1 MRFNIIRNFGAALAL
16 ATLILAPPRALAAQ
30 QASVTGTVT
39 DQVSTQA
46 LAGVRVSI
54 VGTTRA
60 AVTNQQ
66 GRYTI
71 TSVPAGAQRVQAAI
85 IGFGALTQAVDV
97 PADGSTTVNFALKA
111 SAVALDVLVV
121 TATGEQPARE
131 LPNSI
136 GKIDASVITEK
147 APVMNMSD
155 LLNSRTPGLTVTSA
169 GGTTGAGARVRI
181 RGSNSVSLSNEPVI
195 YMDGVRLENN
205 ANSSSIGVG
214 GQVPSRL
221 NDINPE
227 DLETIDV
234 VKGPA
239 ATALYGTTAANGII
253 QIKSKFGREGPARW
267 HFYTETGT
275 LSDFTDYPANY
286 AADCLL
292 IDQADGFC
300 TQTSLQT
307 FNPLETN
314 SPFRTGSRAQYGL
327 NVSGGSKEA
336 TYFLSGEQ
344 EGERGIYL
352 ANQLKRTSLR
362 ANIRAQVSSTLDVS
376 VATGFVSSN
385 LRRPENDNNSF
396 GILPS
401 GLLGLTDSTN
411 GGYGFLTPAQ
421 SMSLVTNQKINR
433 FTGSMTANWYPLSWL
448 RGRAVVGMDFTNRFD
463 ESTIFPGKI
472 PAAFSVA
479 ANEGNRA
486 ANRDNIMNLTAT
498 VNATATF
505 DPTPSMRSTTTVGF
519 QFLRDQFQGNRA
531 SGRKLVAG
539 NNSLGGV
546 VIPAVNEVN
555 DEAKTFGAFIE
566 EQVGL
571 NDRVF
576 FTAAVRGDDNSAFGK
591 DFDFI
596 AYPKV
601 GASWVIS
608 DESFF
613 PRGNVLS
620 SLRLRAAY
628 GLSGLQPGTT
638 DAQQFFNPVAV
649 TASGVDVPGF
659 TIGNLGNA
667 NLKPEKSR
675 EVELGFELGLLSERA
690 SFEFTFYDKKSTDAL
705 IAVTLAPSLG
715 GPTTQFFNLGEV
727 NNKGVEISLG
737 MRVLDR
743 ANLSFDVNASA
754 WGNRNRLIELGRNI
768 EPIIFGLGGA
778 SQRHQE
784 GFPLGAFF
792 MLPYTFSDANG
803 DGLIGSN
810 EVTVGSAPTYHGTPF
825 PTQGGS
831 LSGTLRFGNYVQVYG
846 LLDGRWGNKLFNS
859 TEEFRCGFVI
869 CRGLN
874 DSTASLADQARAIAA
889 ALAPTTT
896 EAGFIEDAGFVK
908 LREVSV
914 TLFAPAR
921 WAQRLRV
928 SGLSLTL
935 SGRNLATWTKYT
947 GFDPEILGG
956 GQANFSTFEFLS
968 QPPVRFFTARFNL
981 NL

>member
-1 MRFNIIRNFGAALAL
+1 MRFNTIRNALSALAL
-16 ATLILAPPRALAAQ
+16 AALILAPPPALAAQ

-39 DQVSTQA
+39 DQVTAQP
-46 LAGVRVSI
+46 LAGVRVS
-54 VGTTRA
+54 VAGTGRA
-60 AVTNQQ
+60 AFTNQD
-66 GRYTI
+66 GRYTLA
-71 TSVPAGAQRVQAAI
+71 SVPAGSQRLQAAL
-85 IGFGALTQAVDV
+85 IGFGALTQTVDV
-97 PADGSTTVNFALKA
+97 PAEGSATVNFALKA

-121 TATGEQPARE
+121 TATGEQRARE

-136 GKIDASVITEK
+136 GSIPASTITEK
-147 APVMNMSD
+147 APVNSMAD
-155 LLNSRTPGLTVTSA
+155 LLNSRTPGLSVTSA

-205 ANSSSIGVG
+205 SQSSSIGVG
-214 GQVPSRL
+214 GQNPSRL
-221 NDINPE
+221 NDLNPE
-227 DLETIDV
+227 DYETIDV
-234 VKGPA
+234 VKGPS

-253 QIKSKFGREGPARW
+253 QIKSKFGQEGPARW
-267 HFYTETGT
+267 RLYAETGS
-275 LSDFTDYPANY
+275 LSDYTDYPANY

-292 IDQADGFC
+292 IDQADGVC
-300 TQTSLQT
+300 TQTSLQS

-336 TYFLSGEQ
+336 TYFFSGEQ

-362 ANIRAQVSSTLDVS
+362 ANVRAQVSSTLDLS
-376 VATGFVSSN
+376 VATGFLSSS

-401 GLLGLTDSTN
+401 GLLGLTDTTN
-411 GGYGFLTPAQ
+411 GGFGFLTPAQ

-433 FTGSMTANWYPLSWL
+433 FTGSMIANWYPRSWL
-448 RGRAVVGMDFTNRFD
+448 RGRAVVGIDFTNRFD
-463 ESTIFPGKI
+463 ESTVFPGKI
-472 PAAFSVA
+472 PAAFSITGF
-479 ANEGNRA
+479 EGSRA
-486 ANRDNIMNLTAT
+486 ANRDNIVNLTAT
-498 VNATATF
+498 VNGTATF
-505 DPTPSMRSTTTVGF
+505 DPTPSLRSSTTVGI
-519 QFLRDQFQGNRA
+519 QFLRDKFQGNRA

-566 EQVGL
+566 EQLGW
-571 NDRVF
+571 NDKVF

-613 PRGNVLS
+613 PKGSVLS

-649 TASGVDVPGF
+649 TSAGVDVPGF

-667 NLKPEKSR
+667 SLKPEKSR
-675 EVELGFELGLLSERA
+675 EVEFGFEAGLLNERG
-690 SFEFTFYDKKSTDAL
+690 SFEFTFYNKKSTDAL

-727 NNKGVEISLG
+727 NNKGVELSLG
-737 MRVLDR
+737 MRVISR
-743 ANLSFDVNASA
+743 PNLSFDVNASA
-754 WGNRNRLIELGRNI
+754 WGNRNRLIELGPDI
-768 EPIIFGLGGA
+768 APIIFGLGGA
-778 SQRHQE
+778 SQRHEE

-792 MLPYTFSDANG
+792 VLPYTYADANG

-810 EVTVGSAPTYHGTPF
+810 EVTVGSEPTYHGTPF

-846 LLDGRWGNKLFNS
+846 LLDGRWGHRLFNS

-896 EAGFIEDAGFVK
+896 AAGFIEDAGFVK

-914 TLFAPAR
+914 TLFAPQR

-947 GFDPEILGG
+947 GFDPEVLGG
-956 GQANFSTFEFLS
+956 GQANFNTFDFLT

>member
-1 MRFNIIRNFGAALAL
+1 MRFNIIRNLGAALVL
-16 ATLILAPPRALAAQ
+16 ALILAPPLAAQ

-39 DQVSTQA
+39 DQVSAQP

-54 VGTTRA
+54 VGTARA
-60 AVTNQQ
+60 AFTNQE

-71 TSVPAGAQRVQAAI
+71 TAVPAGTQRVLAAI
-85 IGFGALTQAVDV
+85 IGFGALTQAVEV
-97 PADGSTTVNFALKA
+97 PAEGSATVNFALKA

-121 TATGEQPARE
+121 TATGEQRARE

-136 GKIDASVITEK
+136 GNINAADITEK
-147 APVMNMSD
+147 APVTNMAD
-155 LLNSRTPGLTVTSA
+155 LLNSRTPGLIVTSA

-195 YMDGVRLENN
+195 YMDGVRLDNG

-214 GQVPSRL
+214 GQLPSRM

-253 QIKSKFGREGPARW
+253 QIRSKFGREGPTRW
-267 HFYTETGT
+267 QFYTEAGT
-275 LSDFTDYPANY
+275 LADYMDYPANY

-292 IDQADGFC
+292 IDQADGLC
-300 TQTSLQT
+300 TQTTLDS
-307 FNPLETN
+307 FNPLEVN

-327 NVSGGSKEA
+327 NVSGGGKEA

-344 EGERGIYL
+344 EGERGIYA

-362 ANIRAQVSSTLDVS
+362 ANVRAQVSPKLDVS
-376 VATGFVSSN
+376 VATGFMSSN

-401 GLLGLTDSTN
+401 GLLGLTDSSN

-433 FTGSMTANWYPLSWL
+433 FTGSMIANFYPVSWL
-448 RGRAVVGMDFTNRFD
+448 QGRAVVGIDFTNRYD

-472 PAAFSVA
+472 PAAFSVT

-486 ANRDNIMNLTAT
+486 ANRDNIVNLTAT
-498 VNATATF
+498 MNATATF
-505 DPTPSMRSTTTVGF
+505 DPTPSLRSTTTVGL
-519 QFLRDQFQGNRA
+519 QYLRDQLQGNRA

-539 NNSLGGV
+539 SNSLGGV

-566 EQVGL
+566 EQLGW

-608 DESFF
+608 DERFF
-613 PRGNVLS
+613 PSGRVLS

-628 GLSGLQPGTT
+628 GRSGLQPGTT

-649 TASGVDVPGF
+649 TAAGVDVPGF
-659 TIGNLGNA
+659 TIGNLGNQ
-667 NLKPEKSR
+667 NLKPEKAR
-675 EVELGFELGLLSERA
+675 EVELGFEAGLLNERG
-690 SFEFTFYDKKSTDAL
+690 SLEFTFYDKKSTDAL

-727 NNKGVEISLG
+727 NNKGVEVSLG
-737 MRVLDR
+737 MRVLNR
-743 ANLSFDVNASA
+743 ANLSFDLDASA
-754 WGNRNRLIELGRNI
+754 WSNRNRLIELGPDI

-792 MLPYTFSDANG
+792 VLPYSFSDANG
-803 DGLIGSN
+803 DGLIGSD
-810 EVTVGSAPTYHGTPF
+810 EVTVGSEPTYHGTPF
-825 PTQGGS
+825 PTHGGN
-831 LSGTLRFGNYVQVYG
+831 LSGTLRIGNYIQVYG
-846 LLDGRWGNKLFNS
+846 LLDGRWGHKLFNS

-874 DSTASLADQARAIAA
+874 DSTASLADQARGIAA
-889 ALAPTTT
+889 ALLPTTT

-914 TLFAPAR
+914 TLSAPQQ

-928 SGLSLTL
+928 SRLSLTL

-968 QPPVRFFTARFNL
+968 QPPVRFFTARLNL
-981 NL
+981 NF